1 MKNIFCFVCIA
12 ALLFACQSEKTNL
25 TINGEIEGLK
35 KGKLYLQK
43 VVDTNLVD
51 IDSIE
56 ISGESNFVFETYIEE
71 PQILFIE
78 LDKKDGDNYEDILSF
93 FAEPGEM
100 KLKTSLKRFGI
111 DLEIISNFENQQ
123 KYDEFRITIKRF
135 NNQHLDLVEANFE
148 AGKNNNEE
156 KLDSINKAYN
166 NVLKR
171 KYLYTVN
178 FAINNKDLEVAP
190 YVILSEAFDA
200 NVKYLDTVYNSLDR
214 KVRKSLYGEKLEDLI
229 KSRKKLENKEEN
241 TLETETIE
249 TTKDS
254 IV

>member
-1 MKNIFCFVCIA
+1 MCIA
-12 ALLFACQSEKTNL
+12 ALFFACQSEKTNL
-25 TINGEIEGLK
+25 TISGDIEGLK
-35 KGKLYLQK
+35 KGKIFLQK

-51 IDSIE
+51 MDSIE
-56 ISGESNFVFETYIEE
+56 ISGESHFVFETFIEE
-71 PQILFIE
+71 PQILFLE

-100 KLKTSLKRFGI
+100 KLSTSLKKFGV
-111 DLEIISNFENQQ
+111 DLEVTSDFQNQK
-123 KYDEFRITIKRF
+123 KYEEFKKMIKRF
-135 NNQHLDLVEANFE
+135 NNQHLDLIEANFE
-148 AGKNNNEE
+148 ASKTNNED
-156 KLDSINKAYN
+156 KLDSINKRYN
-166 NVLKR
+166 QILKR

-190 YVILSEAFDA
+190 YIILSEAFDA

-214 KVRKSLYGEKLEDLI
+214 KVRKSMYGEKLEDLI
-229 KSRKKLENKEEN
+229 KSRKEQEGKEEN